1 MSARISQLGR
11 QLFNNMGIPTD
22 ITLYTAA
29 TPNGIK
35 ASILLEELGLEYKVH
50 AIDMTANEQK
60 EEWFLAINPNGRI
73 PALTD
78 KWTDGS
84 EIRIFESGAIL
95 QYLVDRYDKDHKV
108 SYPKDSKETWEVNSW
123 LHFQMGGLGPMQGQA
138 NHFNRYA
145 PEKIQY
151 GINRYTNETRRL
163 YSVLNN
169 QLAKSTSG
177 FLVGDR
183 VTIADIASWG
193 WVASHAWAG
202 VSLDEFPALDK
213 WLHTL
218 LERPGFEKG
227 RHVPKPHTAFDLAK
241 LSPEEMDKKA
251 EETRNWVQSGMQA
264 DAKK

>member
-1 MSARISQLGR
+1 
-11 QLFNNMGIPTD
+11 MGIPTD
-22 ITLYTAA
+22 ITLYTAG

-35 ASILLEELGLEYKVH
+35 VSILLEELGLEYKVH
-50 AIDMTANEQK
+50 PISMSKNEQK
-60 EEWFLAINPNGRI
+60 ESWFLEINPNGRI
-73 PALTD
+73 PAITD

-84 EIRIFESGAIL
+84 DIRVFESGSIL
-95 QYLVDRYDKDHKV
+95 QYLVDRYDKDNKV
-108 SYPKDSKETWEVNSW
+108 SYPRDSKETVEVNSW

-151 GINRYTNETRRL
+151 GINRYVNETRRL
-163 YSVLNN
+163 YSVLES

-193 WVASHAWAG
+193 WVASHAYAG
-202 VSLDEFPALDK
+202 VSLDEFPHLDK
-213 WLHTL
+213 WLHSL
-218 LERPGFEKG
+218 LQRPGFEKG
-227 RHVPKPHTAFDLAK
+227 RNVPDKHKAFEMAK
-241 LSPEEMDKKA
+241 LTSEEMDKLAEAGKA
-251 EETRNWVQSGMQA
+251 WIQKGMQD